1 MSAPAYHPSLVHID
15 LGAVTNLSSYP
26 IFMIIC
32 HNLVSSAHCDLK
44 KQNLQIHENFPE
56 DGEHDS
62 LASVRYELGLQS
74 TAEQTQQS
82 ILSHDV
88 FGSSKVSDPAFV
100 NLSIRLDDA
109 QGV

>member
-1 MSAPAYHPSLVHID
+1 MYLD
-15 LGAVTNLSSYP
+15 FRAVTNLSSYP
-26 IFMIIC
+26 IFN
-32 HNLVSSAHCDLK
+32 NLVSSAHWNLK
-44 KQNLQIHENFPE
+44 KQNLQIHEKFPE
-56 DGEHDS
+56 DREHDS
-62 LASVRYELGLQS
+62 LASVRYEFRLQS

-82 ILSHDV
+82 VLSHDV